1 MSPRSGAAREAY
13 GWDDL
18 DGEALNRACT
28 YAFYISRS
36 IANLG
41 RSLAWGAALC
51 AAAERGVWEGTLVAR
66 SMPAQWWPLCGRT
79 MPGWEG

>member
-1 MSPRSGAAREAY
+1 MSPWSGAAMEAY

-51 AAAERGVWEGTLVAR
+51 AVAR